1 MPDGYILT
9 SSDTRP
15 QRPKG
20 LSCSD
25 DTSRV
30 AHTVDADATRHTT
43 DGTGSHPTEADGR
56 AISESQV
63 WDAFVADLCVRCVV
77 LIKLSN
83 DRIAASETYTGGQ
96 RKTQDM
102 RPPC

>member
-9 SSDTRP
+9 SSDTRQ

-30 AHTVDADATRHTT
+30 AHTVDADATRHTS
-43 DGTGSHPTEADGR
+43 DGTGSHPTEADG

-63 WDAFVADLCVRCVV
+63 RDASVDDLCVRCMV
-77 LIKLSN
+77 LIKVSN
-83 DRIAASETYTGGQ
+83 GRVAASEAYTGGE
-96 RKTQDM
+96 RKT
-102 RPPC
+102 